1 MLVLV
6 EKACCARHGCLNTS
20 EEKKKACQVK
30 LHKISTAQWTTGP
43 CSWLLQL
50 QGFTWRLDSSLGLM
64 HKEVVVNEDA
74 RPFPQSQSQPHKV
87 AELTVLFPFRF
98 LSHRNCCLRHQ
109 PITHH
114 QVYVSVLDLSMAE
127 RA

>member
-1 MLVLV
+1 M
-6 EKACCARHGCLNTS
+6 RT
-20 EEKKKACQVK
+20 
-30 LHKISTAQWTTGP
+30 
-43 CSWLLQL
+43 
-50 QGFTWRLDSSLGLM
+50 QGRSLRVS
-64 HKEVVVNEDA
+64 H
-74 RPFPQSQSQPHKV
+74 RV

-109 PITHH
+109 PITHQTLKPAK